1 MNSIST
7 KNFGVKSLNGKAV
20 EQSKLIE
27 DLRLKLQT
35 SAEESETKVLS
46 IMSKIETLES
56 RLSLLDER
64 ITEIES

>member
-1 MNSIST
+1 MNSVS
-7 KNFGVKSLNGKAV
+7 KKFGVTSLNSKSV

-27 DLRLKLQT
+27 ELRLKLQT
-35 SAEESETKVLS
+35 FAEESESKVLS
-46 IMSKIETLES
+46 IMSKRESLES